1 MRYRPLHDDA
11 CLKRHLADHMMP
23 CPSSLTEVSARKFG
37 PEGPPGSPRL
47 GQRRSMQVGRG
58 HGSGWERSSYDHQR
72 FKGRLETP
80 AHEFP
85 STYRRM
91 YRARGPT
98 GHRTMN
104 RNSKHG
110 GSMGESMGGSM
121 GESMGRFM
129 MGSPHLMDGKDGEK
143 KMGKKW
149 DLDGKILGLP

>member
-23 CPSSLTEVSARKFG
+23 YPSSLTEVSARKFG

-98 GHRTMN
+98 SHRTMG
-104 RNSKHG
+104 RNLKEAWGIDG
-110 GSMGESMGGSM
+110 GIDGKWIGIIICTMGNDGVDGTWMGG
-121 GESMGRFM
+121 
-129 MGSPHLMDGKDGEK
+129 K
-143 KMGKKW
+143 
-149 DLDGKILGLP
+149 

>member
-1 MRYRPLHDDA
+1 
-11 CLKRHLADHMMP
+11 
-23 CPSSLTEVSARKFG
+23 
-37 PEGPPGSPRL
+37 
-47 GQRRSMQVGRG
+47 MQVDRG

-91 YRARGPT
+91 HRARGPT
-98 GHRTMN
+98 GHRTMG
-104 RNSKHG
+104 RNLKEAWGIDG
-110 GSMGESMGGSM
+110 GID
-121 GESMGRFM
+121 GRIDGKVM

-149 DLDGKILGLP
+149 DLDGKILGRP